1 MIPLSVFS
9 NRHCGGGVQDIGTF
23 GFFFLSVGALVN
35 EDEKKNKKVQTRAH
49 VGANRSLFILL
60 IGATSHKNNFLHA
73 GRKEIYILCF
83 SLHFFFSMLR
93 FDVCET
99 SSCKHTLV

>member
-1 MIPLSVFS
+1 MNNLSCCICGSKATRVMIPLSVFS

-60 IGATSHKNNFLHA
+60 IGATSHK
-73 GRKEIYILCF
+73 K
-83 SLHFFFSMLR
+83 
-93 FDVCET
+93 
-99 SSCKHTLV
+99 